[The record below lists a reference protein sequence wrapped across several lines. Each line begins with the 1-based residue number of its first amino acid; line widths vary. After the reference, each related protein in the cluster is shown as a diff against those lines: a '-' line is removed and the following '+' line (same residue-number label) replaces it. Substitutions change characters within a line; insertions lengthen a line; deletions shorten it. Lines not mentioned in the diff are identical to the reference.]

1 MSHPNPTCLLCK
13 QNTGNLRNLDVVSS
27 QLGKYICHVVSC
39 RQAPDRLMDAVW
51 FMKTFHGAAI
61 IEVGCGGACAH
72 RGLGAVL
79 SSLVN
84 RNNHVTHKKSQ
95 ELP

>member
-1 MSHPNPTCLLCK
+1 
-13 QNTGNLRNLDVVSS
+13 VVSS

-61 IEVGCGGACAH
+61 IEVGCGGARTQH

-79 SSLVN
+79 A
-84 RNNHVTHKKSQ
+84 
-95 ELP
+95 